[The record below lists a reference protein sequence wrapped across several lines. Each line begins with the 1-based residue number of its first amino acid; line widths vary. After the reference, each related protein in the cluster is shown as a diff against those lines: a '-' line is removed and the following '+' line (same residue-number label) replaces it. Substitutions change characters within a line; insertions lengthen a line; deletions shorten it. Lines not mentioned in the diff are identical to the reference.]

1 MATTTTTTDTTA
13 TKTGASESLANWA
26 GPYVTNMLGQGQALA
41 NAPYQAYMGPLTAG
55 PSALQESAFSTAQGL
70 GAQFQPSMGAFTP
83 SSFTSQGTAQQY
95 MNPYIQSA
103 LQPQLDE
110 LRRQTE
116 ISRAD
121 QASKLARA
129 GAYGGSRQAL
139 ADVEL
144 TRAMLDKMAGVTG
157 KGYMDAYTQGQTQFN
172 QEQARQ
178 QAAQDAANAL
188 GLAALAR
195 EADLG
200 TAQRAIE
207 QEGITADKLQ
217 FEQEY
222 REPYK
227 NIQFMSSLLQGLP
240 IAAQSYQYQQPS
252 IFQEILGGA
261 GDFSGILGLLTG
273 SGGTSS
279 GDSNFLDSIT
289 SMFT

>member
-1 MATTTTTTDTTA
+1 MAENDTTGSQ
-13 TKTGASESLANWA
+13 TGSSESLANWA

-70 GAQFQPSMGAFTP
+70 GSQFQPGMGTFTP
-83 SSFTSQGTAQQY
+83 TSFTAEGTAQQY
-95 MNPYIQSA
+95 MNPYIQAA

-121 QASKLARA
+121 QAGKLARA
-129 GAYGGSRQAL
+129 GAYGGSRQAI

-144 TRAMLDKMAGVTG
+144 TRAMLDKMAGITG
-157 KGYMDAYTQGQTQFN
+157 KGYADAYTQGQAQFN
-172 QEQARQ
+172 QEQTQQ
-178 QAAQDAANAL
+178 QAAQNAANAL

-195 EADLG
+195 EAELG
-200 TAQRAIE
+200 AAQRAIE

-227 NIQFMSSLLQGLP
+227 NVQFMSSLLQGLP

-252 IFQEILGGA
+252 TFQEILGGA
-261 GDFSGILGLLTG
+261 GDISAILKSVLG
-273 SGGTSS
+273 SDS
-279 GDSNFLDSIT
+279 GDSDFLDSIT

>member
-1 MATTTTTTDTTA
+1 MAENDTTGSQ
-13 TKTGASESLANWA
+13 TGSSESLANWA

-70 GAQFQPSMGAFTP
+70 GSQFQPGMGTFTP
-83 SSFTSQGTAQQY
+83 TSFTAEGTAQQY
-95 MNPYIQSA
+95 MNPYIQAA

-121 QASKLARA
+121 QAGKLARA

-144 TRAMLDKMAGVTG
+144 TRAMLDKMAGITG
-157 KGYMDAYTQGQTQFN
+157 KGYADAYTQGQAQFN
-172 QEQARQ
+172 TEQARQ
-178 QAAQDAANAL
+178 QAAQEAANTM

-195 EADLG
+195 EAELG
-200 TAQRAIE
+200 GAQRAIE
-207 QEGITADKLQ
+207 QEGITADQLQ
-217 FEQEY
+217 FEKEY

-252 IFQEILGGA
+252 TFQEILGGA
-261 GDFSGILGLLTG
+261 GDISAILKSVLG
-273 SGGTSS
+273 SDS
-279 GDSNFLDSIT
+279 GDSDFIDSIT

>member
-1 MATTTTTTDTTA
+1 MAENDTTGSQ
-13 TKTGASESLANWA
+13 TGSSESLANWA

-70 GAQFQPSMGAFTP
+70 GSQFQPGMGTFTP
-83 SSFTSQGTAQQY
+83 TSFTAEGTAQQY
-95 MNPYIQSA
+95 MNPYIQAA

-121 QASKLARA
+121 QAGKLARA
-129 GAYGGSRQAL
+129 GAYGGSRQAI

-144 TRAMLDKMAGVTG
+144 TRAMLDKMAGITG
-157 KGYMDAYTQGQTQFN
+157 KGYADAYTQGQAQFN
-172 QEQARQ
+172 QEQTQQ
-178 QAAQDAANAL
+178 QAAQNAANAL

-195 EADLG
+195 EAELG
-200 TAQRAIE
+200 AAQRAIE

-227 NIQFMSSLLQGLP
+227 NVQFMSSLLQGLP

-252 IFQEILGGA
+252 TFQEILGGA
-261 GDFSGILGLLTG
+261 GDISAILKSVLG
-273 SGGTSS
+273 SDS
-279 GDSNFLDSIT
+279 GDSDFIDSIT

>member
-1 MATTTTTTDTTA
+1 MAETTDTTKA
-13 TKTGASESLANWA
+13 TQTGTESSLSNWA
-26 GPYVTNMLGQGQALA
+26 GPYVTEMLGRGAALA
-41 NAPYQAYMGPLTAG
+41 SEPYYAYTGPLTAG
-55 PSALQESAFSTAQGL
+55 PSALQESAFTSAQGL
-70 GAQFQPSMGAFTP
+70 AGQTVPSMGTFTP
-83 SSFTSQGTAQQY
+83 SSFTAQGAAQQY

-157 KGYMDAYTQGQTQFN
+157 KGYMDAFTQAQAQFN
-172 QEQARQ
+172 QEQTQQ
-178 QAAQDAANAL
+178 QAAQNAANAL

-195 EADLG
+195 EAELG
-200 TAQRAIE
+200 GAQRAIE

-217 FEQEY
+217 FEEERAY
-222 REPYK
+222 PYK
-227 NIQFMSSLLQGLP
+227 QVQYMQSLLQGLP

-252 IFQEILGGA
+252 FFQDLMSGGYDMM
-261 GDFSGILGLLTG
+261 GLLGLLTED
-273 SGGTSS
+273 SSS
-279 GDSNFLDSIT
+279 GDSSFVDSIT

>member
-1 MATTTTTTDTTA
+1 MAENDTTGSQ
-13 TKTGASESLANWA
+13 TGSSESLANWA

-70 GAQFQPSMGAFTP
+70 GSQFQPGMGTFTP
-83 SSFTSQGTAQQY
+83 TSFTAEGTAQQY
-95 MNPYIQSA
+95 MNPYIQAA

-121 QASKLARA
+121 QAGKLARA

-144 TRAMLDKMAGVTG
+144 TRAMLDKMAGITG
-157 KGYMDAYTQGQTQFN
+157 KGYADAYTQGQAQFN
-172 QEQARQ
+172 TEQARQ
-178 QAAQDAANAL
+178 QAAQEAANTM

-195 EADLG
+195 EAELG
-200 TAQRAIE
+200 GAQRAIE

-252 IFQEILGGA
+252 TFQEILGGA
-261 GDFSGILGLLTG
+261 GDISAILKSVLG
-273 SGGTSS
+273 SDS
-279 GDSNFLDSIT
+279 GDSDFIDSIT